1 MRTTMIRSEDPTLH
15 VGLVEASVWADAVE
29 RIRDGEVP
37 RDDEDQL
44 AFWEAA
50 GILAGGLLDEAW
62 GRALHVVQTSQHA
75 VEVLSVHEDVAF
87 AATVFVDGDWA
98 VACTSRATVGNVDGA
113 EAVDRIHPMVEVA
126 LTPRPR
132 VWQLVRRVLPP
143 LDELRHEPRP
153 TRLDE
158 ATRVDLSSIP
168 DEMRATPET
177 FAAHLYHLPQLP
189 PEIADATDPRATVFT
204 YGVRATPAGVQTSN
218 KTWILGRALTLVD
231 ADTASM
237 WQVPPGDL
245 GAALTQFLLA

>member
-1 MRTTMIRSEDPTLH
+1 MDTTMIRSEDPTLH

-29 RIRDGEVP
+29 RIRDGAVP

-50 GILAGGLLDEAW
+50 GILDGGLLDQGW
-62 GRALHVVQTSQHA
+62 GQALRVVQTSEHA
-75 VEVLSVHEDVAF
+75 VELLSRYDDVAF
-87 AATVFVDGDWA
+87 AVTVFVDADWS
-98 VACTSRATVGNVDGA
+98 VACTSRATVGTVDGV
-113 EAVDRIHPMVEVA
+113 EAVDRIHPMLEVA
-126 LTPRPR
+126 LTPRHR
-132 VWQLVRRVLPP
+132 VWQLVRRSLPP

-153 TRLDE
+153 TRLDD

-177 FAAHLYHLPQLP
+177 FAAHLYQLPQLP
-189 PEIADATDPRATVFT
+189 PELVDATDPRATVFT
-204 YGVRATPAGVQTSN
+204 YGVRATPTGVQTSN

-237 WQVPPGDL
+237 WQVRPGDL